1 MTVDEAMKQTV
12 ERRIE
17 VPFRSIENGGVS
29 RSLLSS
35 PQHTVVNYHFG
46 INEMAI

>member
-17 VPFRSIENGGVS
+17 VPFRSIENGVS